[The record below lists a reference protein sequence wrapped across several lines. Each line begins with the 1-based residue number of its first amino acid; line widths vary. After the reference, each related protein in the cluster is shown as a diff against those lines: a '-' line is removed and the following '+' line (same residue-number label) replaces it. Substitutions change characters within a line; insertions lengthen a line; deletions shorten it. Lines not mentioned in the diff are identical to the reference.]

1 MTSYASDTL
10 LGHDKAKR
18 IFAAAFAN
26 GTLHHAWILA
36 GPKGLGKAGF
46 AKLAAQFLLESD
58 ASSLTSSER
67 LEIHSDSQA
76 AKLLAAGSHP
86 DFRMLQRGGKTD
98 KEEKKARESGIE
110 SLEPHELKRN
120 ISIDQVR
127 SLQSLF
133 NTQASIASHR
143 VVIIDAIDDLERGGA
158 NALLK
163 NLEEP
168 PEKTIFL
175 LVSHAPERLLPTI
188 RSRCQLLR
196 FEPLG
201 EAQMREVL
209 MNMAPDLDEPETEAL
224 IRAGK
229 GAPGRA
235 LQYMDAGLAE
245 LEGLALQILKTG
257 DRDNR
262 IKNDLARKLALKAA
276 MPRYHAFLDLVPGL
290 VADHVRSAES
300 PDRIQSIETWQE
312 ICDLAGMAV
321 PKALDGQAVVFR
333 LASMM
338 GSLALRSEPA

>member
-1 MTSYASDTL
+1 M
-10 LGHDKAKR
+10 GHDQAKR
-18 IFAAAFAN
+18 VFASAFEK

-46 AKLAAQFLLESD
+46 ARQAAQFLLESD
-58 ASSLTSSER
+58 RHSPAPSNR
-67 LEIHSDSQA
+67 LEIDAESQA
-76 AKLLAAGSHP
+76 ARLLAAGSHP
-86 DFRMLQRGGKTD
+86 DFRLLQRGGKSD
-98 KEEKKARESGIE
+98 KEDKKARESGIE
-110 SLEPHELKRN
+110 SLEAHELKRN

-168 PEKTIFL
+168 PLKTVFL
-175 LVSHAPERLLPTI
+175 LVSHTPERLLPTI
-188 RSRCQLLR
+188 RSRCQILR
-196 FEPLG
+196 FEPLDD
-201 EAQMREVL
+201 AQMREVL
-209 MNMAPDLDEPETEAL
+209 QQLAPDLDNPETEAL

-235 LQYMDAGLAE
+235 LQYVDAGLAE
-245 LEGLALQILKTG
+245 LEQLAMQILESG
-257 DRDNR
+257 DPDNR
-262 IKNDLARKLALKAA
+262 IRNDLARKLSLKAA
-276 MPRYHAFLDLVPGL
+276 TARYHAFLDLVPGL
-290 VADHVRSAES
+290 VADHVRSNRDS
-300 PDRIQSIETWQE
+300 DRIRAIETWQE

-321 PKALDGQAVVFR
+321 PKALDSQAVIFR

-338 GSLALRSEPA
+338 GSLALRREPA

>member
-1 MTSYASDTL
+1 MTSFASDTL
-10 LGHDKAKR
+10 LGHDQAKR
-18 IFAAAFAN
+18 VFASAFAK

-46 AKLAAQFLLESD
+46 ARRAAQFLLESD
-58 ASSLTSSER
+58 PAMAVSPGK
-67 LEIHSDSQA
+67 LEINSESQA
-76 AKLLAAGSHP
+76 AKLLTAGSHP
-86 DFRMLQRGGKTD
+86 DFRLLQRGGKSD
-98 KEEKKARESGIE
+98 KEEKKARESGID

-133 NTQASIASHR
+133 NTQASISSHR

-168 PEKTIFL
+168 PEKTVFF

-188 RSRCQLLR
+188 RSRCQILR
-196 FEPLG
+196 FEPLDD
-201 EAQMREVL
+201 ARMRRVL
-209 MNMAPDLDEPETEAL
+209 EQVAPGLDGPETDAL

-235 LQYMDAGLAE
+235 LQYVDAGLAE
-245 LEGLALQILKTG
+245 LEQLSTQILQTG
-257 DRDNR
+257 DEDNR
-262 IKNDLARKLALKAA
+262 IKNELARKLSLKAA
-276 MPRYHAFLDLVPGL
+276 MARYHAFLDLVPGL
-290 VADHVRSAES
+290 VADHIRSSGNA
-300 PDRIQSIETWQE
+300 DKMTCIETWQE

-321 PKALDGQAVVFR
+321 PKALDSQAVVFR

-338 GSLALRSEPA
+338 GSLALRQEPA